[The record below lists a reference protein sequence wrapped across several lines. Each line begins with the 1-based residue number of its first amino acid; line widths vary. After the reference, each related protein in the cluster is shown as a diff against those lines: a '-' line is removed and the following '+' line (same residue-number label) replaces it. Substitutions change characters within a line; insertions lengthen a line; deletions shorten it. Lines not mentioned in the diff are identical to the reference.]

1 MDAKLTLSVD
11 KNIIKK
17 AKKYAKMHN
26 VSLSW
31 LIESY
36 LTLLT
41 QKKKSDIELTPLVES
56 LSGVISLADDFD
68 YKNEYSS
75 FLVDKYK

>member
-11 KNIIKK
+11 KNIIEK
-17 AKKYAKMHN
+17 AKKYAKMHK

-36 LTLLT
+36 LALLT
-41 QKKKSDIELTPLVES
+41 QQRKNDIELTPLVES
-56 LSGVISLADDFD
+56 LSGVISLEVDFD
-68 YKNEYSS
+68 YKKEYTD